1 MGAAGA
7 CWAEAGKAAA
17 DEASEAE
24 VWAEDEECGMEQS
37 WERRGGQKTKSAG
50 RSRAEIGGA
59 GRRRR
64 VREGGELRWMGD
76 VGALRGCE
84 SPE

>member
-24 VWAEDEECGMEQS
+24 VRAEDEECGKEQS

-50 RSRAEIGGA
+50 RSREEEEECGK
-59 GRRRR
+59 
-64 VREGGELRWMGD
+64 EQ
-76 VGALRGCE
+76 
-84 SPE
+84 S